1 MAIPDFQTL
10 ILPVLEFLQDGNSR
24 SNQEIFEAISK
35 VFVLTDEERRRLLPS
50 GKQRVFNNR
59 VAWGKSYLKQAGLI
73 ESKQRGWYGI
83 TQRGIDV
90 LSRKPD
96 KLTIKD
102 LMAFP
107 EFRKFREGS
116 GNSDGGEASSGMS
129 CDAKTPQ
136 DHMEYGLH
144 LASKDLT
151 SELIARI
158 RECPPRF
165 FERLVVDLL
174 LAMGY
179 GESLHEAA
187 TLTGNGADEGID
199 GIINEDKL
207 GLDVVYVQAKRWA
220 KTVGRPEIQQ
230 FAGALHGKKARKGV
244 FITLSDFSR
253 EALEYVGNI
262 DTRIVLISG
271 SRLAELMVKY
281 NVGVEIAQVYEL
293 KKINL
298 DYFIEE

>member
-1 MAIPDFQTL
+1 MPIPDFQTL
-10 ILPVLEFLQDGNSR
+10 ILPILEFLQDGEHH
-24 SNQEIFEAISK
+24 SNQEIFEAMSAA
-35 VFVLTDEERRRLLPS
+35 FALTDEERRKLLPS

-59 VAWGKSYLKQAGLI
+59 VAWGKSHLKQAGLI
-73 ESKQRGWYGI
+73 ELKKRGWYGI
-83 TQRGIDV
+83 TQRGLDE
-90 LSRKPD
+90 LKRKPERI
-96 KLTIKD
+96 TIKY
-102 LMAFP
+102 LMKYP
-107 EFRKFREGS
+107 EFRRFREG
-116 GNSDGGEASSGMS
+116 GEAEGVQGIPDSV

-136 DHMEYGLH
+136 DHMEHGLQQ
-144 LASKDLT
+144 ASKDLT
-151 SELIARI
+151 SELFARV

-179 GESLHEAA
+179 GGSLQDAA
-187 TLTGNGADEGID
+187 SLTGNGADEGID

-207 GLDVVYVQAKRWA
+207 GLDVVYVQAKRWS

-253 EALEYVGNI
+253 EAQEYVRNI
-262 DTRIVLISG
+262 DTRIVLIGG
-271 SRLAELMVKY
+271 SRLTKLMVKY
-281 NVGVEIAQVYEL
+281 NVGVEVAEVYEL

-298 DYFIEE
+298 DYFVED